1 MIYLTTHTT
10 PAKGGG
16 ILKKTYAFDQVTRA
30 IDETFGALLGEGEDE

>member
-16 ILKKTYAFDQVTRA
+16 ILKKTYVVDQVTRA
-30 IDETFGALLGEGEDE
+30 IDETSGVLLGEEEDE